1 MHVVQEDPGA
11 RAFVIV
17 VLGYHDFAAD
27 GSHGIS
33 DICRA
38 GVRRAE
44 TLAAGSRPRAI
55 VFTGWSSTG
64 GPSEAEQMAAAWNGR
79 TDVELIR
86 ETHAANTAENAA
98 RTVEVLRGLEG
109 PLDVTVVCSIRH
121 FPRARY
127 LFVRLFRRHGHR
139 VGFSYVSSPLPSA
152 ALWRHELGS
161 ITRMAGDR
169 RAALELLHET
179 PAAAGEPLGE
189 YV

>member
-1 MHVVQEDPGA
+1 MQVVQEDPGA

-17 VLGYHDFAAD
+17 VLGYHEFAAD

-33 DICRA
+33 EVCRA

-44 TLAAGSRPRAI
+44 ALADQTRPRAV

-64 GPSEAEQMAAAWNGR
+64 GPSEAEQMADVWRGR

-86 ETHAANTAENAA
+86 ESHAANTAENAV
-98 RTVEVLRGLEG
+98 RTLEVLRGLDG
-109 PLDVTVVCSIRH
+109 PLDVLVVCSIRH

-127 LFVRLFRRHGHR
+127 FFAGLFRRHGHR
-139 VGFSYVSSPLPSA
+139 VGYSFVSSPLPSA

-179 PAAAGEPLGE
+179 PPVTAAPFGE